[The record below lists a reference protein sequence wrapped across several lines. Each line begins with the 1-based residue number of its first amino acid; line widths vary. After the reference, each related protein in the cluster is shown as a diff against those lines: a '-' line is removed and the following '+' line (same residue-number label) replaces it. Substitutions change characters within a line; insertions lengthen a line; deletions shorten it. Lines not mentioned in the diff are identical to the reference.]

1 MFTEDQMASQI
12 ELAYILKKEQED
24 LFESYLMVQTSVQG
38 NQGKIQFLDQAAI
51 EAAADGPDVVMGV
64 RIQQAPNQQILLFT
78 RRSQAG
84 NLEFPDNIEADLQF
98 RKLNFRIRT
107 TLMDNQGHQREFG
120 ISYDINKNNY
130 EVIPGNILP
139 GDNWLALV
147 TFVNGNF
154 NLLHVRQEIGS
165 GGGDP
170 CAELGCDEEGQGL
183 ISTLRCVLSGCA

>member
-1 MFTEDQMASQI
+1 MATQI
-12 ELAYILKKEQED
+12 ELAYILKKQPED
-24 LFESYLMVQTSVQG
+24 LFESHLLVQTSVQG

-51 EAAADGPDVVMGV
+51 EAAADGPNVVMGV

-84 NLEFPDNIEADLQF
+84 NLEFPDDAEADLKF
-98 RKLNFRIRT
+98 RKLVFRIRT
-107 TLMDNQGHQREFG
+107 TFMDGQGHERDFG

-130 EVIPGNILP
+130 EVIPGNALP
-139 GDNWLALV
+139 GNNWLALV

-170 CAELGCDEEGQGL
+170 CIELGCGDQGQGL
-183 ISTLRCVLSGCA
+183 ITTLRCILSGCA